1 MREGEEDFE
10 KVRKIRV
17 QKPTIAE
24 ISGFGEAQGYG
35 VHAIA
40 QAGGRGAVVE
50 YVTQVGIAETARDGG
65 ADHAEAGIAG
75 FQNIFFGDGL
85 PETGP
90 AGAGFKLCRGIE
102 ERGVAADAAENAG
115 RVDI

>member
-10 KVRKIRV
+10 KMRKFRV
-17 QKPTIAE
+17 QKLTILEVE
-24 ISGFGEAQGYG
+24 ISGFNEAQGYG

-50 YVTQVGIAETARDGG
+50 YMTQVSIAETARDGV

-90 AGAGFKLCRGIE
+90 AGAGFKLFGGIKE
-102 ERGVAADAAENAG
+102 EKG
-115 RVDI
+115 